1 MLLLFALWV
10 NIILAFGLAFSYY
23 VCCLSKMLVFS
34 MLIMYGIL
42 GFGVCFMFCALVVLL
57 FCIHIIEM
65 ESCDYV

>member
-42 GFGVCFMFCALVVLL
+42 GFGVCFMFCALVVL
-57 FCIHIIEM
+57 
-65 ESCDYV
+65 